1 MAVHNLRRLLL
12 MVETHWLCERNPDV
26 PVKERSLN
34 LVVIRGRTVGVRSIW
49 LALPNVVVCNIVRTF

>member
-1 MAVHNLRRLLL
+1 
-12 MVETHWLCERNPDV
+12 MVETHWLCVRNPDV
-26 PVKERSLN
+26 PVEERSLN